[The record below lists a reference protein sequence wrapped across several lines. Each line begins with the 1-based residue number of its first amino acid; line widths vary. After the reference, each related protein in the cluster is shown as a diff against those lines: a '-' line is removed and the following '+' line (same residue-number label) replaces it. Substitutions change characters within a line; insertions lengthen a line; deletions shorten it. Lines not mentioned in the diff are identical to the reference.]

1 LIEQV
6 RQLARSHEL
15 LFMLVWRDIRIR
27 YKQTVMGFL
36 WAILMPSLI
45 VGAGA
50 ILRIALGRYS
60 GSMVTAEDIASV
72 MVRAVAWSFFI
83 SGIRFGTSSL
93 LSNQELVTKL
103 AFPKE
108 VFPLAATLSSLF
120 DFAIAAI
127 AAVGI
132 LLVIGW
138 QPAIHALWAI
148 PLVLLLVALTAG
160 FALFLSAA
168 NLFFRD
174 VKYLVEV
181 FLTFAIFFTPV
192 LYDVAMLGKWADVAL
207 LNPVAPILEAL
218 SASVVHQRAPDFIWL
233 SYSAVT
239 SLFILLS
246 GYWFFK
252 QLEGKFAESI

>member
-1 LIEQV
+1 
-6 RQLARSHEL
+6 
-15 LFMLVWRDIRIR
+15 MLVWRDIRIR
-27 YKQTVMGFL
+27 YKQTIMGFL

-50 ILRIALGRYS
+50 IFRVALGRYS
-60 GSMVTAEDIASV
+60 GSPVTAEDIATV

-83 SGIRFGTSSL
+83 SGIRFGTNSL
-93 LSNQELVTKL
+93 LVNQELVTKL

-108 VFPLAATLSSLF
+108 VFPLAATLSGLF
-120 DFAIAAI
+120 DFAVAAT

-132 LLVIGW
+132 LLIIGW

-148 PLVLLLVALTAG
+148 LLVLVLVALTAG

-192 LYDVAMLGKWADVAL
+192 LYDVTMLGKWADVAL

-218 SASVVHQRAPDFIWL
+218 SASLVYQRAPDFAWL
-233 SYSAVT
+233 SYSVCV
-239 SLFILLS
+239 SLFVLLG

>member
-1 LIEQV
+1 LIEQLQ
-6 RQLARSHEL
+6 QLARFHEL
-15 LFMLVWRDIRIR
+15 LSMLAWRDIRVR
-27 YKQTVMGFL
+27 YKQTIMGFL
-36 WAILMPSLI
+36 WAVLMPSLV

-50 ILRIALGRYS
+50 IVRIAVARYS
-60 GSMVTAEDIASV
+60 NSTVTADDIASV

-93 LSNQELVTKL
+93 MGDIDLVKNL

-120 DFAIAAI
+120 DFAIAT
-127 AAVGI
+127 AAVAGI
-132 LLVIGW
+132 LLIIGW
-138 QPAIHALWAI
+138 QPGITALWAI
-148 PLVLLLVALTAG
+148 PLVLVLVALTAG
-160 FALFLSAA
+160 LALFLSAA

-192 LYDVAMLGKWADVAL
+192 LYDVTMLGKWSDLAL
-207 LNPVAPILEAL
+207 LNPVAPVLEEL
-218 SASVVHQRAPDFIWL
+218 SASVVFHRTPDAAWL
-233 SYSAVT
+233 SYAAIVSFV
-239 SLFILLS
+239 ILLV

-252 QLEGKFAESI
+252 QLEARFAESI